1 MNNGFRIMQ
10 MLDQIKSNPEKFVAQ
25 YGIPKELSNSPQGII
40 QAMLNNG
47 QITQDQYNQGVQK
60 VQSMG
65 FKLN

>member
-1 MNNGFRIMQ
+1 
-10 MLDQIKSNPEKFVAQ
+10 MLDQIKSNPEKFIAQ
-25 YGIPKELSNSPQGII
+25 YGIPKELLNSPQGII

-60 VQSMG
+60 VQNMG